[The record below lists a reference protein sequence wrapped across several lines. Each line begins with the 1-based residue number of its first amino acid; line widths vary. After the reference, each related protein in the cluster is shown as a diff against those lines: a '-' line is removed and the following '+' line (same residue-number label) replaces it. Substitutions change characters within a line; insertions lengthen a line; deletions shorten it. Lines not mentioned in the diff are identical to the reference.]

1 MNAQVRWVQVAALNR
16 MRRGFSR
23 AEARRLEGPGLA
35 KSAFR
40 PQLSRPAEIV
50 EPVPKFLLDES
61 GRGAS
66 GASSGPDDGR
76 LLDAYSAAVVSAAEA
91 VGPAVAHL
99 EVELKGRRGTG
110 SGFAFTPD
118 GLLLTNSHVV
128 HGARSMRATFADGLS
143 RDADLV
149 GEDPDTDIAV
159 IRIGGNALP
168 AVVLGSSRGVRV
180 GQLAIAIGN
189 PYGFQHTVTAGVVSA
204 LGRSLRAQTGRLID
218 DVLQTDAA
226 LNPGNSGGPLV
237 DSHGEV
243 IGVNTA
249 IIPGAQGI
257 CFATAIDTVKW
268 VVLRLLKDGKVRR
281 GYLGLA
287 GANLPLARRL
297 ARHFELDNARAVR
310 VESLEKGGP
319 ASVAGVDSGDL
330 IVRFGDQAVNGI
342 DDLHRLLT
350 SERIGAESRL
360 TVLRR
365 AQKLELRVTP
375 SER

>member
-1 MNAQVRWVQVAALNR
+1 L
-16 MRRGFSR
+16 
-23 AEARRLEGPGLA
+23 
-35 KSAFR
+35 
-40 PQLSRPAEIV
+40 

-61 GRGAS
+61 ERRAS
-66 GASSGPDDGR
+66 GASSAPDDGR
-76 LLDAYSAAVVSAAEA
+76 LLDAYSAAVVTAAET

-128 HGARSMRATFADGLS
+128 HGAQRIRATFADGLS

-237 DSHGEV
+237 DSRGEV

-268 VVLRLLKDGKVRR
+268 VVLQLLKNGKVRR

-310 VESLEKGGP
+310 VESVEAGGP
-319 ASVAGVDSGDL
+319 ARGAGVEPGDL
-330 IVRFGDQAVNGI
+330 IVRFAEQPVNGI

-350 SERIGAESRL
+350 GERIGAESGL

-365 AQKLELRVTP
+365 AQQLELRVTP

>member
-1 MNAQVRWVQVAALNR
+1 
-16 MRRGFSR
+16 
-23 AEARRLEGPGLA
+23 LEPA
-35 KSAFR
+35 
-40 PQLSRPAEIV
+40 PQ
-50 EPVPKFLLDES
+50 FLLDES
-61 GRGAS
+61 ERATAGAQS
-66 GASSGPDDGR
+66 ALEDGR
-76 LLDAYSAAVVSAAEA
+76 LLDAYSAAVVAVVET

-99 EVELKGRRGTG
+99 EVELNGRRGNG

-128 HGARSMRATFADGLS
+128 HGAKSIRATFADGLS
-143 RDADLV
+143 READLV

-159 IRIGGNALP
+159 IRIGGNALHS
-168 AVVLGSSRGVRV
+168 VVLGSSRQVRV

-204 LGRSLRAQTGRLID
+204 LGRSLRAQSGRLID

-226 LNPGNSGGPLV
+226 LNPGKSGGPLV
-237 DSHGEV
+237 DSRGEV

-268 VVLRLLKDGKVRR
+268 VVLQLLKDGRVRR
-281 GYLGLA
+281 GFLGLA
-287 GANLPLARRL
+287 GANVPLARRI

-310 VESLEKGGP
+310 VETVEKGGP
-319 ASVAGVDSGDL
+319 ASRAGVEQGDL
-330 IVRFGDQAVNGI
+330 MVRFADQPVNGI

-350 SERIGAESRL
+350 GERIGAESRL
-360 TVLRR
+360 TVVRR
-365 AQKLELRVTP
+365 AQKLELAVTP

>member
-1 MNAQVRWVQVAALNR
+1 M
-16 MRRGFSR
+16 
-23 AEARRLEGPGLA
+23 
-35 KSAFR
+35 
-40 PQLSRPAEIV
+40 
-50 EPVPKFLLDES
+50 EPVPKFLLDEG

-128 HGARSMRATFADGLS
+128 HGAKHIRATFADGLS

-204 LGRSLRAQTGRLID
+204 FGRSLRAQTGRLID

-237 DSHGEV
+237 DSRGEV

-268 VVLRLLKDGKVRR
+268 VVLQLLKDGRVRR

-310 VESLEKGGP
+310 VESVEKGGP
-319 ASVAGVDSGDL
+319 ASRAGVESGDQ

-350 SERIGAESRL
+350 SERIGAESPL